1 MTTHIETS
9 ASVTSGID
17 KVWSTLSDKAYWE
30 YDAANLSDEP
40 GEVNEFSAGDNG
52 LDVTLFEVL
61 PTEALPEAVRSMVS
75 QNLKLKRVIP
85 FDTPADGVAPGE
97 MSAEIKGAPVKFT
110 AELTLTGDDASTTLE
125 AEADIDVTIPMIG
138 AVIEPKVADAVR
150 DIIVNE
156 VSLVEKYISDN
167 A

>member
-75 QNLKLKRVIP
+75 QN
-85 FDTPADGVAPGE
+85 
-97 MSAEIKGAPVKFT
+97 AELKGAPVQFT
-110 AELTLTGDDASTTLE
+110 AALTLPGADASTTLE
-125 AEADIDVTIPMIG
+125 AEADNAVTIPMIG